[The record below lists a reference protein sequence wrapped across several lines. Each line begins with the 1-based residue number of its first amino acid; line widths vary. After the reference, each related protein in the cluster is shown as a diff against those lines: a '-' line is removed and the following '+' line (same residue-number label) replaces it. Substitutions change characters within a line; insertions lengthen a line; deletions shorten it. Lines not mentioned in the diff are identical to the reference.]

1 VRITADRVKTLL
13 RDGEIEVL
21 GLLPGASNYT
31 FAVTVSEADLKVVGV
46 YKPRAGETPLW
57 DFPDGTLYRREIAAY
72 ELSEALGW
80 SLVPP
85 TIERDGPEGV
95 GSMQLYIEHDPEQHY
110 FTLMPEHAATFMRVA
125 LLDHVMNNAD
135 RKAGHC
141 LLEPSS
147 KRVWVVDHG
156 VCFHADPKLR
166 TVIWDFAGEPL
177 PDGAREDLRRLVKQ
191 GLPAALTGLLDDEEC
206 RMLVTRARRLAQ
218 TGRFPTEDAGDR
230 YPWPVV

>member
-1 VRITADRVKTLL
+1 MQLTAERVKTLL
-13 RDGEIEVL
+13 REGDVEIL

-31 FAVTVSEADLKVVGV
+31 FAVTVADPELKVVAV
-46 YKPRAGETPLW
+46 YKPQAGETPLW
-57 DFPDGTLYRREIAAY
+57 DFADGTLWRREIAAY

-85 TIERDGPEGV
+85 TVERDGPEGI

-141 LLEPSS
+141 LLEMSS

-166 TVIWDFAGEPL
+166 TVIWDFAGEPIPVEL
-177 PDGAREDLRRLVKQ
+177 LIELERADLGVLRPWLTAYELDVAMKRRTELLAARAFTAPPEDRR
-191 GLPAALTGLLDDEEC
+191 A
-206 RMLVTRARRLAQ
+206 
-218 TGRFPTEDAGDR
+218 
-230 YPWPVV
+230 YPWPPV

>member
-1 VRITADRVKTLL
+1 MQLTAERVKTLL
-13 RDGEIEVL
+13 REGDVEIL

-31 FAVTVSEADLKVVGV
+31 FAVTVADPELKVVAV
-46 YKPRAGETPLW
+46 YKPQAGETPLW
-57 DFPDGTLYRREIAAY
+57 DFADGTLWRREIAAY

-80 SLVPP
+80 SLVPL
-85 TIERDGPEGV
+85 TVERDGPEGI

-141 LLEPSS
+141 LLEMSS

-166 TVIWDFAGEPL
+166 TVIWDFAGEPIPVEL
-177 PDGAREDLRRLVKQ
+177 LIELERADLGVLRPWLTAYELDVAMKRRTELLAARAFPAPPEVRR
-191 GLPAALTGLLDDEEC
+191 A
-206 RMLVTRARRLAQ
+206 
-218 TGRFPTEDAGDR
+218 
-230 YPWPVV
+230 YPWPPV

>member
-1 VRITADRVKTLL
+1 MQLTAERVKTLL
-13 RDGEIEVL
+13 REGDVEIL

-31 FAVTVSEADLKVVGV
+31 FAVTVADPELKVVAV
-46 YKPRAGETPLW
+46 YKPQAGETPLW
-57 DFPDGTLYRREIAAY
+57 DFADGTLWRREIAAY

-85 TIERDGPEGV
+85 TVERDGPEGI
-95 GSMQLYIEHDPEQHY
+95 GSMQLYIEHDHEQHY

-141 LLEPSS
+141 LLETSS

-166 TVIWDFAGEPL
+166 TVIWDFAGEPIPVEL
-177 PDGAREDLRRLVKQ
+177 LIELERADLGVLRPWLTAYELDIAVKRRTELLAARAFPDPPEDRR
-191 GLPAALTGLLDDEEC
+191 A
-206 RMLVTRARRLAQ
+206 
-218 TGRFPTEDAGDR
+218 
-230 YPWPVV
+230 YPWPPV

>member
-1 VRITADRVKTLL
+1 MQLTAERVKTLL
-13 RDGEIEVL
+13 REGDVEIL

-31 FAVTVSEADLKVVGV
+31 FAVTVADPELKVVAV
-46 YKPRAGETPLW
+46 YKPQAGETPLW
-57 DFPDGTLYRREIAAY
+57 DFADGTLWRREIAAY

-85 TIERDGPEGV
+85 TVERDGPEGI

-141 LLEPSS
+141 LLEMSS
-147 KRVWVVDHG
+147 KRVWVVDHV

-166 TVIWDFAGEPL
+166 TVIWDFAGEPIPVEL
-177 PDGAREDLRRLVKQ
+177 LIELERADLGVLRPWLTAYELDVAMKRRTELLAARAFPAPPEDRR
-191 GLPAALTGLLDDEEC
+191 A
-206 RMLVTRARRLAQ
+206 
-218 TGRFPTEDAGDR
+218 
-230 YPWPVV
+230 YPWPPV

>member
-1 VRITADRVKTLL
+1 MQLTAERVKTLL
-13 RDGEIEVL
+13 REGDVEIL

-31 FAVTVSEADLKVVGV
+31 FAVTVADPELKVVAV
-46 YKPRAGETPLW
+46 YKPQAGETPLW
-57 DFPDGTLYRREIAAY
+57 DFADGTLWRREIAAY

-85 TIERDGPEGV
+85 TVERDGPEGI

-141 LLEPSS
+141 LLEMSS

-166 TVIWDFAGEPL
+166 TVIWDFAGEPIPVEL
-177 PDGAREDLRRLVKQ
+177 LIELERADLGVLRPWLTAYELDVAMKRRTELLAARAFPAPPEDRR
-191 GLPAALTGLLDDEEC
+191 A
-206 RMLVTRARRLAQ
+206 
-218 TGRFPTEDAGDR
+218 
-230 YPWPVV
+230 YPWPPV